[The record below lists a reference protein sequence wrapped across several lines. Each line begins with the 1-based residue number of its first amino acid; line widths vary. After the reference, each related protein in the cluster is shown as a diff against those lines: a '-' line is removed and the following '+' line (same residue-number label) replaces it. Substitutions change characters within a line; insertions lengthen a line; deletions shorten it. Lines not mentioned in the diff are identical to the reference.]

1 VADVIR
7 RVAVVSVLVAVAA
20 GTSASAV
27 WTPAVRVSAPGN
39 VSAARIGIDARGA
52 TTFAWLRRSGD
63 VIAVTLRRR
72 SARGRLGPVSSRSV
86 AGPAKVGLGLA
97 VAPGGSAVAVWSA
110 QFKTGPVR
118 IRARSLSAS
127 GASGPAV
134 NITDAASRDIASPQV
149 VVDARGDALLTWSQ
163 IVGKS
168 VSVMARRWPADG
180 GLGPAIDVSAET
192 PSTGLSPP
200 SVAIDADGDALFA
213 WEASNGRDD
222 FRIVTR
228 PWPHDAGPGAMT
240 VVSKPRDY
248 SQKPHVV
255 LGAGGAGVV
264 AWGASPEDR
273 SAVLLHAR
281 RRSST
286 GVLGPIRELGIGDFN
301 AGLAL
306 GADGTVFATGSF
318 DIDPEGEVRAATL
331 SPTNVVA
338 TTDSFTSDYQPVQ
351 IGALPSGALLVWSHY
366 GSASVMART
375 LSPAGK
381 LGPARRVSPPRR
393 PAREPAIAIGPGGR
407 AQVAWIGG
415 RRDKRIVET
424 AAGP

>member
-20 GTSASAV
+20 GTSASAA

-39 VSAARIGIDARGA
+39 VSAARIGIDARGT

-63 VIAVTLRRR
+63 KVAVKLRRR
-72 SARGRLGPVSSRSV
+72 SAQGRLGPLLARFEP
-86 AGPAKVGLGLA
+86 GRPKVMLGLA
-97 VAPGGSAVAVWSA
+97 AAPSGSAVAVWSV
-110 QFKTGPVR
+110 QGKTGPVR
-118 IRARSLSAS
+118 IRARSLSRN
-127 GASGPAV
+127 GASGPVV
-134 NITDAASRDIASPQV
+134 NVTDAASRDIPSPKV
-149 VVDARGDALLTWSQ
+149 VVDAGGDAVLMWNQT
-163 IVGKS
+163 VGKG
-168 VSVMARRWPADG
+168 VAVMARRWQARG
-180 GLGPAIDVSAET
+180 GLGPAIDVSETT
-192 PSTGLSPP
+192 PSTGFNPS
-200 SVAIDADGDALFA
+200 SVAVDAGGDALFA
-213 WEASNGRDD
+213 WEASNGQGD

-228 PWPHDAGPGAMT
+228 SWPHDAGPGAMT
-240 VVSKPRDY
+240 VVSKSGDY

-255 LGAGGAGVV
+255 LAAGGAGVV

-306 GADGTVFATGSF
+306 SADGTVFATGSF

-424 AAGP
+424 AFGP